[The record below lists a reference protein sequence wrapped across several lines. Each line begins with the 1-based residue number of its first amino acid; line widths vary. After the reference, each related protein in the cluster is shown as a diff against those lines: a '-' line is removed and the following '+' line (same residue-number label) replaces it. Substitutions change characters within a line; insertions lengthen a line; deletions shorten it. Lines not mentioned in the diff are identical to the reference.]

1 MRGKADLPHVRTL
14 DRVIEELRLLST
26 PEVARLLGLSPNT
39 VKYWRRRSQRTGPKF
54 VRLGK
59 HVRYSWKDLS
69 DYLKSR
75 AARSRGQD
83 AKSIG

>member
-1 MRGKADLPHVRTL
+1 MSGKADLPHVRTL
-14 DRVIEELRLLST
+14 DRVI
-26 PEVARLLGLSPNT
+26 VARLLGLSPNT

-59 HVRYSWKDLS
+59 HVRYSWEDLS
-69 DYLKSR
+69 DYVKSR

-83 AKSIG
+83 AKSIGC